1 MTTTAQQQKILY
13 TYEIPLGGKRTF
25 IGGGWLPSR
34 EEVTSY
40 KKLSPVDFEILS
52 YRINSIANEARQ
64 AILRVSG
71 SPVVAE
77 GGEALF
83 AVYDPHGL
91 TSSLACGLLLHTA
104 GTQGNI
110 REVLDVQGESPGIF
124 DGDIFMLNEPSI
136 GGYHACDQWT
146 GTPIF
151 HDGELVAWLG
161 SLTHTSETGAIEPG
175 GMPASAKSLLDEGY
189 RVQGIKVQE
198 RGKINRAAINC
209 LLRSSRDPAYYV
221 LDLRA
226 RIAGLNVAKDRF
238 AALIKRYGID
248 KVKACV
254 EQNIDHG
261 EEMARAKLR
270 SLADGT
276 WRIVS
281 YLELEVGEP
290 KPRLIKINV
299 EMTKKGDELTL
310 DFDASGPNPNYY
322 NCYLNGAFGLI
333 YVAISSQLFW
343 ETPGNWGYIKPIKTY
358 IPQNCCIN
366 APYMTPVS
374 LFAAFPVTEAVT
386 GLIGNMLYTNPKYWQ
401 DINAPWQ
408 RNCIAPMGWGGLTQF
423 GFPTGSI
430 FSEAW
435 ACGTG
440 AGIDEGR
447 GDGCDTGGM
456 MMTVESSI
464 SDVEMFELQS
474 PFLYLWR
481 REGTDNAG
489 AGRWRG
495 GSSVTYAMTPHNSPF
510 VMVGWSVMG
519 ALIDPT
525 QAMSG
530 AYPPALAYRGRL
542 VRGLN
547 LTDVFQKSQI
557 PQTVEELETLAKQS
571 GGSVQIVNAPIPIQ
585 PMATDKDVAAGGF
598 GGAKGIGDPLD
609 REPERVLADIDNRI
623 FSLEFAR
630 QVFGVVVDPKTM
642 KVDLKAT
649 EKARKEIK
657 SERKSKGVIWGGKK

>member
-1 MTTTAQQQKILY
+1 MTTTAQQQKVLY
-13 TYEIPLGGKRTF
+13 TYEIPLEGKRTF

-52 YRINSIANEARQ
+52 YRMNSIANEARQ

-83 AVYDPHGL
+83 AIYDPHGL

-110 REVLDVQGESPGIF
+110 REVLDVQGKAPGIY
-124 DGDIFMLNEPSI
+124 DGDIFMLNEPSV

-151 HDGELVAWLG
+151 HDGELIAWLG

-175 GMPASAKSLLDEGY
+175 GMPAGAKSLLDEGY

-198 RGKINRAAINC
+198 RGQINRAVINC
-209 LLRSSRDPAYYV
+209 LLRSTRDPAYYV

-226 RIAGLNVAKDRF
+226 RIAGLNVAKERF
-238 AALIKRYGID
+238 MALIKRYGVE

-254 EQNIDHG
+254 EQNIDYG

-290 KPRLIKINV
+290 KPRLIKINL
-299 EMTKKGDELTL
+299 EMTKKGDELIL
-310 DFDASGPNPNYY
+310 DFEASGPNPNYY
-322 NCYLNGAFGLI
+322 NCYISGAFGLI

-358 IPQNCCIN
+358 IPQNCCLN

-374 LFAAFPVTEAVT
+374 LCAAFPVSEAVT
-386 GLIGNMLYTNPKYWQ
+386 GTIGNMLYTNPKHWQ

-408 RNCIAPMGWGGLTQF
+408 RNCVTPMFWGGLTQF
-423 GFPTGSI
+423 GYPSGSL
-430 FSEAW
+430 FSEPW
-435 ACGTG
+435 AAGTG
-440 AGIDEGR
+440 AGIDQGR
-447 GDGCDTGGM
+447 GDGCDTGGA

-464 SDVEMFELQS
+464 SDVEMTELQS

-481 REGTDNAG
+481 REGMDNAG

-495 GSSVTYAMTPHNSPF
+495 GASVVYAITPHNSPF
-510 VMVGWSVMG
+510 VMVGWTSMG
-519 ALIDPT
+519 ATVDPT
-525 QAMSG
+525 QSMSG
-530 AYPPALAYRGRL
+530 AYPPALSYRGTL
-542 VRGLN
+542 AKGLN
-547 LTDVFQKSQI
+547 LADVWKKGHI
-557 PQTVEELETLAKQS
+557 PQTVEDLEELARQS
-571 GGSVQIVNAPIPIQ
+571 GGSVEIVDAPKPVTF
-585 PMATDKDVAAGGF
+585 MATDKDVGAGGF

-623 FSLEFAR
+623 FSVEMAR
-630 QVFGVVVDPKTM
+630 KVFGVVVDPKTM

-649 EKARKEIK
+649 EKARKDIK
-657 SERKSKGVIWGGKK
+657 AERKSKGVIWGGKK